1 MTEFGEWVL
10 RINWIVIIGVA
21 ALLPPMTYFGLRER
35 ARDIAEARKA
45 TPSRSL
51 LRRERPK
58 PKRRAAAE
66 G

>member
-1 MTEFGEWVL
+1 MTEFGEWVV
-10 RINWIVIIGVA
+10 RISWIVNIGVA
-21 ALLPPMTYFGLRER
+21 ALIPPMTYFALRER
-35 ARDIAEARKA
+35 AREIEEARNA

-51 LRRERPK
+51 MRRERPK